1 MIIDVSCFWR
11 PSDFLVNSF
20 IDLDIDKPQI
30 VSFSFFFCG
39 FWSYILNQDIKTIEG
54 MSAGINPF

>member
-1 MIIDVSCFWR
+1 MII
-11 PSDFLVNSF
+11 VNSF

-30 VSFSFFFCG
+30 VSISFFFCG

-54 MSAGINPF
+54 MSTGINPF